1 MAIQQTLLGL
11 GGSGGFYEGSGG
23 QSTSDV
29 TIGGVDYRVHT
40 FTSVGS
46 HTFSITKKGGNTEGL
61 DVLLVAGGGGGG
73 GRHGGGGGGGGVQYV
88 QTIQPNTGNYT
99 IVVGGGGARG
109 GQSPIEGQ
117 QGGNSTGFGETA
129 IGGGGGSGYGQS
141 SSVCWKQDG
150 GSGGGEDS
158 RFCKSPGASTQGNA
172 VLPYGGTGQKYGNAG
187 AQASAHQNGGGGG
200 AGAGG
205 GGSGRLKRR
214 AQIAPGTG
222 TGLGFQ
228 TPS

>member
-23 QSTSDV
+23 QSTFDA

-46 HTFSITKKGGNTEGL
+46 HTFSITKKGGPSEGL

-88 QTIQPNTGNYT
+88 QTIQPNAGNYT

-117 QGGNSTGFGETA
+117 QGGNSTGFGEQA
-129 IGGGGGSGYGQS
+129 NGGGGGSAYGQS
-141 SSVCWKQDG
+141 SGLCWKQDG
-150 GSGGGEDS
+150 GSGAGEDARYCS
-158 RFCKSPGASTQGNA
+158 TPGSTNQGNA
-172 VLPYGGTGQKYGNAG
+172 VLPYGGTGQKYGNNG
-187 AQASAHQNGGGGG
+187 GNGTGHQNGGGGG
-200 AGAGG
+200 GGAAGSQPIAGNG
-205 GGSGRLKRR
+205 V
-214 AQIAPGTG
+214 QINID
-222 TGLGFQ
+222 
-228 TPS
+228 